1 MNEQAPQAPDPQ
13 LKREARRAVIVYG
26 LARLALFIGLTAI
39 IQLLAVAIGAPVP
52 LLISATLALI
62 VAMPLSMFVFKGMRL
77 RATQAVAGWDAQRK
91 AHKAWL
97 REELSKR

>member
-1 MNEQAPQAPDPQ
+1 MNEQAPQSPDPE
-13 LKREARRAVIVYG
+13 LKREARKSVLLYG
-26 LARLALFIGLTAI
+26 LARLGLFVVLTI
-39 IQLLAVAIGAPVP
+39 VIQLLAMLIGAPVP

-62 VAMPLSMFVFKGMRL
+62 VAMPLSVFVFKGLRV

>member
-1 MNEQAPQAPDPQ
+1 MV
-13 LKREARRAVIVYG
+13 LTIV
-26 LARLALFIGLTAI
+26 
-39 IQLLAVAIGAPVP
+39 IQLLAMLIGAPVP

-62 VAMPLSMFVFKGMRL
+62 VAMPLSVFVFKGLRV
-77 RATQAVAGWDAQRK
+77 RATQAVASWDAQRK